1 MKKEDKSLFFGRGF
15 RKVVPS
21 MSIKGYFALA
31 PKEVVPSIDVTES
44 FRFEKVDS
52 SRNSACRVRV
62 RSDVSMLLHA
72 ADTAKKIGAAGM
84 QYLME
89 SKRTKVSSVQSSLD
103 ALNPSDDELLAMVKS
118 RHLQHPSEILA
129 FVESINELADEM
141 KSEALRAIEDE
152 KVVSSTSVI
161 DDPAGSSSSAES

>member
-1 MKKEDKSLFFGRGF
+1 MEKKDKALCFGRGF
-15 RKVVPS
+15 RKVIPAQSVR
-21 MSIKGYFALA
+21 GYFALA
-31 PKEVVPSIDVTES
+31 PEEIQPSIDVTEK
-44 FRFEKVDS
+44 FRFEDCGCNDKP
-52 SRNSACRVRV
+52 RYRV

-103 ALNPSDDELLAMVKS
+103 ALNPTDDELLAMVKS

-129 FVESINELADEM
+129 FVESINELAEEM
-141 KSEALRAIEDE
+141 KSDALKAIENE
-152 KVVSSTSVI
+152 KV
-161 DDPAGSSSSAES
+161 AASSSVVDDSAGQSVSVES

>member
-1 MKKEDKSLFFGRGF
+1 
-15 RKVVPS
+15 
-21 MSIKGYFALA
+21 
-31 PKEVVPSIDVTES
+31 
-44 FRFEKVDS
+44 
-52 SRNSACRVRV
+52 
-62 RSDVSMLLHA
+62 
-72 ADTAKKIGAAGM
+72 M

>member
-1 MKKEDKSLFFGRGF
+1 MLFRSCFGRGF
-15 RKVVPS
+15 RKVIPS
-21 MSIKGYFALA
+21 QSVRGHFALA
-31 PKEVVPSIDVTES
+31 PEEIQPSIDAAEK
-44 FRFEKVDS
+44 FRFEDCGTFEKPKY
-52 SRNSACRVRV
+52 RV

-103 ALNPSDDELLAMVKS
+103 ALNPTDDELLAMVKS

-129 FVESINELADEM
+129 FVESINELAEDM
-141 KSEALRAIEDE
+141 KSEALKAIEDE
-152 KVVSSTSVI
+152 KAADTPAPV
-161 DDPAGSSSSAES
+161 DDSAGQASAAES

>member
-1 MKKEDKSLFFGRGF
+1 MEKKDKALCFGRGF
-15 RKVVPS
+15 RKVIPS
-21 MSIKGYFALA
+21 QSVIGHFALA
-31 PKEVVPSIDVTES
+31 PEEIQPSIDVTEK
-44 FRFEKVDS
+44 FRFEDCGTTECPKY
-52 SRNSACRVRV
+52 RV

-103 ALNPSDDELLAMVKS
+103 ALNPTDDELLAMVKS

-129 FVESINELADEM
+129 FVESINELAEDM
-141 KSEALRAIEDE
+141 KSEALKAIEDE
-152 KVVSSTSVI
+152 KAADTPAPVPDSG
-161 DDPAGSSSSAES
+161 PAGQSPTAES